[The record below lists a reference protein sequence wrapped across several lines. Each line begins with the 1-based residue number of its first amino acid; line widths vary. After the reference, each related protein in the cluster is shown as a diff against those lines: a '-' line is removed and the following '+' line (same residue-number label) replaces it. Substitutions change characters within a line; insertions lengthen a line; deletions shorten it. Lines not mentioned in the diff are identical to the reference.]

1 MSGTSSDEPT
11 LENLA
16 HKLKGME
23 NWYEELMR
31 NSKSYKEST
40 DKHLKTLSESLVK
53 VVDQIEQMN
62 RSHKQLTE
70 NIQNMNIGHE
80 NIVRRIGL
88 LEAAGEEGAGATAHR
103 HQRYDDE
110 DEEQSVADDEEEDES
125 VGNRRRRRIRDKDDP
140 LSKVKFTMPSFDGK
154 FEPSVYLDWELA
166 VEQKFS
172 CYDFPDNKKVKAASS
187 EFTSFASL
195 WWNDICG
202 RGLRPRTW
210 DDMKRTMRSRFVP
223 SYYARDMLNKL
234 QLLRQG
240 SNSVETY
247 YQEMMIALSRCNLQE
262 TEDARISRFYGG
274 LNREIRDI
282 LEYKEY
288 NTMNRLFHFA
298 CKAEREVQGRN
309 KHRSSFAGATSTRQ
323 STPRQ
328 STTAVRPASSTPP
341 TSTPSHAQE
350 TSKNASVQTPAKS
363 ATSVDSTGRTR
374 DITCHRC
381 HGIGHCT

>member
-1 MSGTSSDEPT
+1 MS
-11 LENLA
+11 
-16 HKLKGME
+16 
-23 NWYEELMR
+23 
-31 NSKSYKEST
+31 
-40 DKHLKTLSESLVK
+40 
-53 VVDQIEQMN
+53 
-62 RSHKQLTE
+62 
-70 NIQNMNIGHE
+70 
-80 NIVRRIGL
+80 
-88 LEAAGEEGAGATAHR
+88 GEEGAGATAHR

-125 VGNRRRRRIRDKDDP
+125 VGNKRQCRVRDKDDP
-140 LSKVKFTMPSFDGK
+140 LSK
-154 FEPSVYLDWELA
+154 FEPSVYLDWKLA

-240 SNSVETY
+240 PNSVETY
-247 YQEMMIALSRCNLQE
+247 YQEMMFALSRCDLQE

-282 LEYKEY
+282 LEYK
-288 NTMNRLFHFA
+288 
-298 CKAEREVQGRN
+298 
-309 KHRSSFAGATSTRQ
+309 
-323 STPRQ
+323 
-328 STTAVRPASSTPP
+328 
-341 TSTPSHAQE
+341 
-350 TSKNASVQTPAKS
+350 
-363 ATSVDSTGRTR
+363 
-374 DITCHRC
+374 
-381 HGIGHCT
+381 